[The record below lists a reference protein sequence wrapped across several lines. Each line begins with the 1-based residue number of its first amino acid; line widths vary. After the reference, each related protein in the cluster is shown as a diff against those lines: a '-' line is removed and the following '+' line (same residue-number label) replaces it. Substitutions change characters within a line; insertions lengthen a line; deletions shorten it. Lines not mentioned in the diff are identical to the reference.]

1 MVLRASA
8 GMAAVPAMGQGTM
21 NNVSFGDAR
30 FTHYETIG
38 GGQGACPDGPGPSA
52 VHVAMSNTLN
62 TPIEVLEREYPL
74 LVERYAVRRRSG
86 GAGTPPGRG
95 RRRPRLPRAGAD
107 AVSVMTERR
116 RHGPHGAAGGEA
128 GAAGENRLNGR
139 RAPAKACLELDA
151 GDVLEIR
158 TPGGGGWGPPA

>member
-1 MVLRASA
+1 
-8 GMAAVPAMGQGTM
+8 MADVPAMGQGTM
-21 NNVSFGDAR
+21 NNVSFGNAR

-38 GGQGACPDGPGPSA
+38 GGQGACPDGPGPNA

-86 GAGTPPGRG
+86 GAGTHRG
-95 RRRPRLPRAGAD
+95 GDGIVRAYRLLERMR
-107 AVSVMTERR
+107 VSVMTERR
-116 RHGPHGAAGGEA
+116 RHRPQGAAGGGP

-139 RAPAKACLELDA
+139 RAPAKASFELA
-151 GDVLEIR
+151 PGDLLEIR